1 MRYIFI
7 LLFISFF
14 YSSCTIERKL
24 YSPTQ
29 INNPSLQEKN
39 NYSISTTISTPTG
52 FDINGGYA
60 ITNRFAIIAG
70 VFNYRNNDNQQS
82 FSIFSGNRDSSLL
95 TYKHK
100 GFHAGAGLYFPL
112 SENKSSEFFA
122 FFGGYTKGN
131 FEMREKLYDLT
142 SSSRTPKL
150 NYYKSDLNRWFLQA
164 SINSYRDVVHFSLI
178 TRFNYVA
185 YKNVN
190 TDYDNN
196 QQQEINLPPYGYPE
210 GSSFLDFS
218 FDTKI
223 FFSKEQKAGLQIFS
237 VITTRLN
244 KKDFDFYIYP
254 FRMGIGL
261 FLNSPFTKNL
271 PEK

>member
-1 MRYIFI
+1 MKYFFV
-7 LLFISFF
+7 LLYISFF

-29 INNPSLQEKN
+29 VNNPSLQEKN
-39 NYSISTTISTPTG
+39 NYSISTTLSTPTG
-52 FDINGGYA
+52 FDISGGYA
-60 ITNRFAIIAG
+60 ITNRLAIIGGA
-70 VFNYRNNDNQQS
+70 FHYRNNDHQQS
-82 FSIFSGNRDSSLL
+82 YSIFSANRDSSFL

-100 GFHAGAGLYFPL
+100 GFHAGAGYYFPL
-112 SENKSSEFFA
+112 SKKKSSEFIA
-122 FFGGYTKGN
+122 IFGGYTKGN
-131 FEMREKLYDLT
+131 FEMREKLYELNT
-142 SSSRTPKL
+142 SSRTLKL
-150 NYYKSDLNRWFLQA
+150 NYYKSDLNRWFLQS
-164 SINSYRDVVHFSLI
+164 SINSYHDVVHFSLI
-178 TRFNYVA
+178 SRFNYVA

-196 QQQEINLPPYGYPE
+196 QQQEINLPPYAYPE

-237 VITTRLN
+237 VITSRLN

-261 FLNSPFTKNL
+261 FLNSPFTKNE
-271 PEK
+271 PQK

>member
-1 MRYIFI
+1 MRYVFI
-7 LLFISFF
+7 LLCISFF
-14 YSSCTIERKL
+14 YSGCTIERKL

-29 INNPSLQEKN
+29 VNNPSLQEKN
-39 NYSISTTISTPTG
+39 DYSISATVSTPSG
-52 FDINGGYA
+52 FDISGGYA
-60 ITNRFAIIAG
+60 ITKRLAIIGGA
-70 VFNYRNNDNQQS
+70 FSYRNNDNQQS
-82 FSIFSGNRDSSLL
+82 YNIFSANRDSSIL

-100 GFHAGAGLYFPL
+100 GFHAGAGFYFPL
-112 SENKSSEFFA
+112 SKKRSSEFIA
-122 FFGGYTKGN
+122 IFGGFTKGN
-131 FEMREKLYDLT
+131 FEMREKLYEL
-142 SSSRTPKL
+142 SGSSRTL
-150 NYYKSDLNRWFLQA
+150 QFNYYKSELNRWFLQT
-164 SINSYRDVVHFSLI
+164 SINSYHNVVHFSLI
-178 TRFNYVA
+178 SRFNYVA

-190 TDYDNN
+190 TNYNNN
-196 QQQEINLPPYGYPE
+196 QQQEINLPPNGYPE

-223 FFSKEQKAGLQIFS
+223 FFSKEQKVGLQIFS